1 MKLPTN
7 LGMFLLAI
15 WLILFGLLTAPFLN
29 INFNRSG
36 DLLALLAIVA
46 GVLRLRTGR

>member
-1 MKLPTN
+1 MKLPKN
-7 LGMFLLAI
+7 LGMLLLAI

-29 INFNRSG
+29 INFNHSG

-46 GVLRLRTGR
+46 GVLLLKYR